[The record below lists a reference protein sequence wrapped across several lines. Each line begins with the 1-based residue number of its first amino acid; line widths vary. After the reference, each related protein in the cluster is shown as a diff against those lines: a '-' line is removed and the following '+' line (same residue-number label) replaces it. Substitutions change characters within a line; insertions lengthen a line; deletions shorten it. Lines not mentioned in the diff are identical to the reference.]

1 MGDEKEGMKRGDK
14 KQVRIWGDEKKGEK
28 RRKGE

>member
-1 MGDEKEGMKRGDK
+1 MGDEKEGMKRRDK
-14 KQVRIWGDEKKGEK
+14 KQVRIWEDEKKGEK